1 MKISVC
7 IPMYNEE
14 AIAADCARTLHDAM
28 AAHTVM
34 TGDSFEIIFC
44 DDGSRDK
51 CADRVRE
58 VATELDDIKVVGYS
72 DNRGKGSAVRE
83 AIAASEGDIVI
94 YTDCD
99 LAYGTDVISEAVAKM
114 KESGVDVLIGSRNLS
129 GDGYE
134 GYTFL
139 RKVMSKTYIRVLNLF
154 AGFRLSDSQCG
165 FKAFRGDCARRI
177 FPLVGTNGFAFDIE
191 ALMIA
196 TQMKLKIGEMGVKII
211 NHRESKVNVV
221 KDSLRM
227 LNDLRQ
233 IKKRIRKLDI

>member
-51 CADRVRE
+51 CADRARE
-58 VATELDDIKVVGYS
+58 VSAELGDIKVVGYS

-99 LAYGTDVISEAVAKM
+99 LAYGTDVIGEAVAKM
-114 KESGVDVLIGSRNLS
+114 KESGVDLLIGSRNLS
-129 GDGYE
+129 EDGYE

-139 RKVMSKTYIRVLNLF
+139 RKIMSKTYIRVLNLF

-165 FKAFRGDCARRI
+165 FKAFRGECARRI

-211 NHRESKVNVV
+211 NHRESKVNVL
-221 KDSLRM
+221 KDSARM

-233 IKKRIRKLDI
+233 IKKRVRKLDL